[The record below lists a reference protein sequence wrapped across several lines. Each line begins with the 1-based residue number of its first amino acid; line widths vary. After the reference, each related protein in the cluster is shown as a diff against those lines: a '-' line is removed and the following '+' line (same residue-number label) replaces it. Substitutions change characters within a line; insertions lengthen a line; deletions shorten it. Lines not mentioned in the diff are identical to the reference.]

1 MSSSCW
7 FRSHCC
13 ATWREVC
20 CVTVSHV
27 CMCDR
32 PLSPFTGI
40 TKQSRPSNPDG
51 PPKTWTYYRE
61 VRLAEQL
68 STVPNKV
75 YLFAFLKN
83 LAFLSPR
90 TWRFILA
97 SPPYEWSVLR
107 FSLLSLAP
115 SLSQTSCAAPRR
127 PEAAR
132 LTSQRN
138 ASQANVLSAV
148 CEQSKGQGR
157 LLEMCSQDA
166 FPELTLSTAATHHL
180 WFPFIERVAN
190 LGTHLLTD
198 F

>member
-1 MSSSCW
+1 MVVQRGGRFVEWLYHMS
-7 FRSHCC
+7 
-13 ATWREVC
+13 A
-20 CVTVSHV
+20 CVIG
-27 CMCDR
+27 
-32 PLSPFTGI
+32 LSLPSRASQSKAVHQTQTGHQKLGSI
-40 TKQSRPSNPDG
+40 TGKWDSRPF
-51 PPKTWTYYRE
+51 
-61 VRLAEQL
+61 EQL
-68 STVPNKV
+68 STVPDKV

-83 LAFLSPR
+83 RAFLSPR
-90 TWRFILA
+90 TWRFIFVP
-97 SPPYEWSVLR
+97 PPYEWSVLR

-166 FPELTLSTAATHHL
+166 FPEFTLSTAATHHL
-180 WFPFIERVAN
+180 WFPLIERVAN
-190 LGTHLLTD
+190 LGAHLLTD
-198 F
+198 